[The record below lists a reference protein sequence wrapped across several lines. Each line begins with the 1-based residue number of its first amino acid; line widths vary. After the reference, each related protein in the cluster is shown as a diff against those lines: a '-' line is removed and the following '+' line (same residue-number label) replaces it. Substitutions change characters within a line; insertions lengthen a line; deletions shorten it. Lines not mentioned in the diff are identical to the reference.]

1 MLTSQTSKTASE
13 SLHLVGFRCGAA
25 MHGALRD
32 IARREDRSVS
42 AVCRRMIEQ
51 ALAGRAEDSESAGW
65 RAP

>member
-1 MLTSQTSKTASE
+1 MLTSQDSNAGTD

-51 ALAGRAEDSESAGW
+51 ALAGRAEESESAGW